1 MRSTAVV
8 FLIVLS
14 SATRL
19 AAQSPQE
26 RLLFESYLQSIRAYQ
41 HDDFDRRSPGI
52 AELSKGDFYKIRPLL
67 QREEPRVIQTAAL
80 LHTEVALS
88 ATDAER
94 VDLQLAYAEAA
105 LNLLPRGLAD
115 TPAFRTRW
123 YRVVSTMYL
132 ARRDPEAARPFLERG
147 LRSFPDDA
155 RLHLLSGIA
164 YEITAQVHAINC
176 VDQACTTR
184 ARRLDLL
191 KWTGFA
197 AADYRKASQLDAR
210 LFEAQL
216 RLGRVMAVSDNER
229 EARSLLEMAVN
240 NATDMRHRYLAALF
254 LAALDTDAEDFQNAR
269 SRYET
274 ATRLC
279 PWCQSAYVGLSF
291 VGGVTGQAA
300 AASSAIEQLFEK
312 RALEEVDPW
321 VEYQFPQLDTE
332 TLDGMRAQ
340 VRR

>member
-14 SATRL
+14 NVARL
-19 AAQSPQE
+19 PAQSPLARE
-26 RLLFESYLQSIRAYQ
+26 LFDDYLKAIHAYQ
-41 HDDFDRRSPGI
+41 RNEDATLAALSKDDFG
-52 AELSKGDFYKIRPLL
+52 KIRPLL
-67 QREEPRVIQTAAL
+67 GREPPRTIQAAAMLHTDAAL
-80 LHTEVALS
+80 RATRSEVA
-88 ATDAER
+88 
-94 VDLQLAYAEAA
+94 DLQLAFAEAV
-105 LNLLPRGLAD
+105 LNLIAPNVEGASE
-115 TPAFRTRW
+115 FRKSW
-123 YRVVSTMYL
+123 YRAVPTIYL

-155 RLHLLSGIA
+155 RQHLLSGIA
-164 YEITAQVHAINC
+164 YEITAQVHALTC

-197 AADYRKASQLDAR
+197 AADYRKTLQLDAG
-210 LFEAQL
+210 LFEARL
-216 RLGRVMAVSDNER
+216 RLGRVMTVSDNER
-229 EARSLLEMAVN
+229 EARSLLDVALN

-254 LAALDTDAEDFQNAR
+254 LATLDTDAEDFQNAR

-279 PWCQSAYVGLSF
+279 PLCQSAYVGLSF
-291 VGGVTGQAA
+291 VAAVTGNAA
-300 AASSAIEQLFEK
+300 AARSAIEQLFER
-312 RALEEVDPW
+312 RALEEIDPW

-332 TLDGMRAQ
+332 TLDAMRAH